1 MPIADRY
8 RRLGPSIITPQ
19 PNAFRLWGNYTQQ
32 LDPSMKAAVYGG
44 LFESSS
50 ALPVASVVHA
60 ACASADCTSSRYT
73 SLGIC
78 HKCEDITSKLEK
90 TCSNDTEKSPRK
102 ALCTW
107 SLPGGQ
113 SLESFVDPP
122 ISSREP
128 EIGRTFM
135 SINSSTST
143 LALEH
148 IPGTFSNVTIL
159 ANVSTVADCTIT
171 TITNCLE
178 LPHVYSAPDFKPLA
192 AECAL
197 FPCARTYTAR
207 METGL
212 VVEEEVKRSVGKGDW
227 GDWMV
232 HDLRPG
238 LVYPDDIVIDPEENC
253 TDAPCVF
260 VANSSLIRA
269 SGNFFWH
276 FWNGTVSGN
285 LFRLAASTNE
295 PSSILYNDGFTN
307 FTYLDT
313 VFGAISD
320 SMTSAIRLT
329 GMVGDDSTLGWNTRG
344 VPEVPT
350 DGQALLA
357 RDTCIMIR
365 WGWIALP
372 AAVGLLSIVLLI
384 ITMISVARASSK
396 GAWKSSSL
404 PVLFHGL
411 SADSRTQEGQL
422 STLGEM
428 KKEAKTLK
436 VRLMENTAGALQL
449 KPATGT

>member
-1 MPIADRY
+1 
-8 RRLGPSIITPQ
+8 
-19 PNAFRLWGNYTQQ
+19 
-32 LDPSMKAAVYGG
+32 MKAAVYGG
-44 LFESSS
+44 LFEPSS
-50 ALPVASVVHA
+50 ALPVASAVHA

-90 TCSNDTEKSPRK
+90 TCSNDTENSPRK

-128 EIGRTFM
+128 EIERTFM

-143 LALEH
+143 FALEH
-148 IPGTFSNVTIL
+148 VPGTFSNVTIL

-171 TITNCLE
+171 TINNCLE
-178 LPHVYSAPDFKPLA
+178 APRSFSAPEFKPIA

-197 FPCARTYTAR
+197 FPCARTYSAS
-207 METGL
+207 MDSGF
-212 VVEEEVKRSVGKGDW
+212 VVEEEVKRSVGNGDW

-238 LVYPDDIVIDPEENC
+238 LVYPDDVVIDPEESC
-253 TDAPCVF
+253 TNGPCVF
-260 VANSSLIRA
+260 MANSSLIRA
-269 SGNFFWH
+269 SGSFFWH
-276 FWNGTVSGN
+276 FWNGTVSGS
-285 LFRLAASTNE
+285 LFRLAASSNE
-295 PSSILYNDGFTN
+295 PSSILYNDGFSN
-307 FTYLDT
+307 YTYIDT

-320 SMTSAIRLT
+320 SMTSTIRLT
-329 GMVGDDSTLGWNTRG
+329 GMIGDDSTLGWNTRG

-350 DGQALLA
+350 NEQALLT
-357 RDTCIMIR
+357 RDTCITIR

-372 AAVGLLSIVLLI
+372 TAVGLLSILLLI
-384 ITMISVARASSK
+384 ITVISAARSSTK

-411 SADSRTQEGQL
+411 SADGRIQDSQL
-422 STLGEM
+422 STLAEM
-428 KKEAKTLK
+428 KQEARSLE
-436 VRLMENTAGALQL
+436 VRFMENTIGSLEL
-449 KPATGT
+449 KAVTAR